1 MSSAIGFVCL
11 SLSVFTNLFL
21 IISSLFFKK
30 NILRF
35 YLLVRASSIFT
46 ITSFFALMY
55 AYIISDFSNFNVF
68 QNSHSNK
75 PLIYKIS
82 GTWGNHE
89 GSMLLWI
96 SILSLYA
103 FLFSYTK
110 NISEVFKR
118 TTILV
123 QLFLHTLFGLFIILT
138 SNPFLVNSILLE
150 EGLGLNPILQ
160 DPGLAIHPPVLY
172 AGYVGYSIVFSL
184 AVASLLISHQNNDWI
199 YIARKWSL
207 ISWTFLTGGIALG
220 SYWAY
225 YELGW
230 GGWWFWD
237 PVENISL
244 MPWIT
249 GLALV
254 HSLLMIR
261 GEQILKRWIIFLSIL
276 CFSLS
281 VFGTFLVRSGILTSV
296 HSFASD
302 ASRGLFI
309 LLIFFI
315 ITGFGFLIFLLRA
328 PESPKPI
335 NLLFI
340 NKVSA
345 LLINN
350 MLMIIATLT
359 ILLGTIY
366 PIIIEVITN
375 NRISVGGPYFN
386 STVIPIML
394 PGFLLMSVAPI
405 LSWQTNKIRNV
416 KFYIIGFISI
426 SIIVLVQSYFSTF
439 NPWGVVGLILG
450 NWIIIASF
458 IAILSSYKIK
468 LNLKFF
474 QKINSHIAHIGVG
487 IAIIG
492 ITCSSVFK
500 NEYDFNITEGDEVI
514 VGNKNIILKEII
526 TIQETNFQAL
536 RANFLIKQNKD
547 IIGNVRAGKN
557 YYPVS
562 KMITSEAGIFHE
574 LLQDIYFVLGD
585 QKNNEWFVKIYI
597 NPFVSFIWLGVIIM
611 IYSGFVGVTRK

>member
-1 MSSAIGFVCL
+1 MV
-11 SLSVFTNLFL
+11 
-21 IISSLFFKK
+21 
-30 NILRF
+30 
-35 YLLVRASSIFT
+35 
-46 ITSFFALMY
+46 
-55 AYIISDFSNFNVF
+55 
-68 QNSHSNK
+68 
-75 PLIYKIS
+75 
-82 GTWGNHE
+82 
-89 GSMLLWI
+89 
-96 SILSLYA
+96 
-103 FLFSYTK
+103 
-110 NISEVFKR
+110 
-118 TTILV
+118 
-123 QLFLHTLFGLFIILT
+123 
-138 SNPFLVNSILLE
+138 
-150 EGLGLNPILQ
+150 
-160 DPGLAIHPPVLY
+160 
-172 AGYVGYSIVFSL
+172 
-184 AVASLLISHQNNDWI
+184 
-199 YIARKWSL
+199 
-207 ISWTFLTGGIALG
+207 LG
-220 SYWAY
+220 SSREY
-225 YELGW
+225 
-230 GGWWFWD
+230 F
-237 PVENISL
+237 L

-350 MLMIIATLT
+350 ILMIIATLT

-405 LSWQTNKIRNV
+405 LSWQTNKIRNA
-416 KFYIIGFISI
+416 KIYIIGFIGI

-450 NWIIIASF
+450 NWIIIASL

-474 QKINSHIAHIGVG
+474 K
-487 IAIIG
+487 
-492 ITCSSVFK
+492 K
-500 NEYDFNITEGDEVI
+500 L
-514 VGNKNIILKEII
+514 IL
-526 TIQETNFQAL
+526 TS
-536 RANFLIKQNKD
+536 LIL
-547 IIGNVRAGKN
+547 
-557 YYPVS
+557 
-562 KMITSEAGIFHE
+562 E
-574 LLQDIYFVLGD
+574 L
-585 QKNNEWFVKIYI
+585 E
-597 NPFVSFIWLGVIIM
+597 
-611 IYSGFVGVTRK
+611 